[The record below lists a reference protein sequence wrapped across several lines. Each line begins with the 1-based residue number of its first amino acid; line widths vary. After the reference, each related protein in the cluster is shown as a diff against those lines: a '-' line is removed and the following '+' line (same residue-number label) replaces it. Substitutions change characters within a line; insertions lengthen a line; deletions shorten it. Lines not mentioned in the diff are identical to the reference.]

1 MLAAFDLAAALHLPV
16 VAILDMTE
24 AEFYG
29 HLIRL
34 KIRHADA

>member
-16 VAILDMTE
+16 TVILDMTE

-29 HLIRL
+29 HLIRQ
-34 KIRHADA
+34 KIRHGDP